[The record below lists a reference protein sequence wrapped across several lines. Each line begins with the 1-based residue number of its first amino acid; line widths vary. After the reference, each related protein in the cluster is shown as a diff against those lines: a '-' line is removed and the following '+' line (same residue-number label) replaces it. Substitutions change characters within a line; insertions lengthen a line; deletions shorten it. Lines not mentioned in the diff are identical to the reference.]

1 MHPQYCLDVIFD
13 MIKQLHKYNPSLY
26 TKILLHLLK
35 AADIAYVTVACN
47 ILFVEGPVNDY
58 KEEAIL
64 IKHVCKNMAL
74 IINNLINDPTITAD
88 VKTFSSNMITD
99 TLAFIKSIEESPAM
113 QHYSHITSSIHKI
126 QLVLDVLQLIDDSVK
141 PLQLKLVSLF
151 TPV

>member
-1 MHPQYCLDVIFD
+1 MCVCVCMCVFMCMRASDCIQTVVCFTCNHQSMHPQYCLDVIFD

-74 IINNLINDPTITAD
+74 IINNLINDPTITVD

-99 TLAFIKSIEESPAM
+99 TLAFIEYSPAM
-113 QHYSHITSSIHKI
+113 
-126 QLVLDVLQLIDDSVK
+126 
-141 PLQLKLVSLF
+141 
-151 TPV
+151 